1 MKTENGTKEEK
12 GSEVIFVLLTVKE
25 AVVETR

>member
-1 MKTENGTKEEK
+1 MNTENGTKEEN

>member
-12 GSEVIFVLLTVKE
+12 GSEVIFVLLSVKE